1 MFGRKVDPQERQ
13 EVVNL
18 LSRLSLASK
27 EIDTAVDGMKMQM
40 AQLEIKGSADAL
52 ITAATDAGKT
62 EEVSEQTLL
71 SLDFGQS

>member
-52 ITAATDAGKT
+52 ITAATDAG
-62 EEVSEQTLL
+62 
-71 SLDFGQS
+71 